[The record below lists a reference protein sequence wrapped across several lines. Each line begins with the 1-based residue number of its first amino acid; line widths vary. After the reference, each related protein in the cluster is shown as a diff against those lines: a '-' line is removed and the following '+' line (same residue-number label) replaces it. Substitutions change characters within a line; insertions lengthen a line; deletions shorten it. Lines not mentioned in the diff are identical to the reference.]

1 VIHADFEDHVMPDE
15 IHILLVLAGALLLS
29 VASPGPNFAIVTSTA
44 MVSRRAGVM
53 TGLGLA
59 AASGTWAVIA
69 VTGVGLLLSHVLW
82 LDVVVRLVGAGYLIL
97 IGARM
102 IKHARRPLILQTERL
117 EPGWSAM
124 KKGYVVSMTNP
135 KSIAFYGS
143 IFALMLPAHA
153 PAWLSVA
160 VVGVAMAISGLW
172 YGGLALLASQSIIQ
186 RMLIRRK
193 AVIDTIAGTFLVGL
207 GLRMVAGR

>member
-1 VIHADFEDHVMPDE
+1 MPDE

-29 VASPGPNFAIVTSTA
+29 VASPGPNFAIVTSSA

-53 TGLGLA
+53 TRLGLA

-97 IGARM
+97 VGARM
-102 IKHARRPLILQTERL
+102 IRHARRPLILQTERL
-117 EPGWSAM
+117 ESGWLAM

-135 KSIAFYGS
+135 KSIAF
-143 IFALMLPAHA
+143 
-153 PAWLSVA
+153 
-160 VVGVAMAISGLW
+160 
-172 YGGLALLASQSIIQ
+172 LLCIAELHHRATRQ
-186 RMLIRRK
+186 RR
-193 AVIDTIAGTFLVGL
+193 
-207 GLRMVAGR
+207 